1 MLPLSTQANTEGI
14 DEPLVLKVV
23 TLEEVAQRG
32 WPLETSA
39 LWLSED
45 FQEDMIPSVFNLPWG
60 ACIARAER
68 GRPAGWQGPWIHH
81 LGDSPVVAPGD
92 VITVSPKISHIRVL
106 YRRGANSNVLFVTE
120 QCNSLCL
127 MCSQPPR
134 HGDDIWRLRELF
146 ALIPLIDKEEQVL
159 GVTGGEPTLLGD
171 SLLEL
176 ISRCGSVL
184 PSTGLHVLSNGR
196 AFSRRAFTAKV
207 AALGHPQLVWGIPL
221 YADTP
226 DLHDYIV
233 QACGAF
239 DETVRGLY
247 ALAGFR
253 QTIEIRVVLHRQ
265 TLPRLN
271 ELAYY
276 LFRNFPFVAHIAFM
290 GLEPMGFARGNRDL
304 LWVDP
309 IDYAETLEEA
319 TYFLANRGMPVS
331 IYNLPL
337 CLLPRS
343 LWPFAKR
350 SISDWKNTF
359 IEPCQTCAGH
369 DQCAG
374 LFASANER
382 WRSRGIHPLDQI
394 DMQAWASG

>member
-1 MLPLSTQANTEGI
+1 MLPLSTQAETEGI
-14 DEPLVLKVV
+14 EEPLLLKVV
-23 TLEEVAQRG
+23 TIEEAAQRG

-81 LGDSPVVAPGD
+81 LCDSPVVAPGD
-92 VITVSPKISHIRVL
+92 VITVHPKISHIRVL

-120 QCNSLCL
+120 RCNSLCL

-134 HGDDIWRLRELF
+134 HGDDSWRLRELF

-176 ISRCGSVL
+176 IRRCGSVL

-233 QACGAF
+233 QARGAF

-253 QTIEIRVVLHRQ
+253 QTIEIRR
-265 TLPRLN
+265 
-271 ELAYY
+271 
-276 LFRNFPFVAHIAFM
+276 VA
-290 GLEPMGFARGNRDL
+290 
-304 LWVDP
+304 
-309 IDYAETLEEA
+309 
-319 TYFLANRGMPVS
+319 S
-331 IYNLPL
+331 I
-337 CLLPRS
+337 
-343 LWPFAKR
+343 
-350 SISDWKNTF
+350 
-359 IEPCQTCAGH
+359 
-369 DQCAG
+369 
-374 LFASANER
+374 
-382 WRSRGIHPLDQI
+382 
-394 DMQAWASG
+394 